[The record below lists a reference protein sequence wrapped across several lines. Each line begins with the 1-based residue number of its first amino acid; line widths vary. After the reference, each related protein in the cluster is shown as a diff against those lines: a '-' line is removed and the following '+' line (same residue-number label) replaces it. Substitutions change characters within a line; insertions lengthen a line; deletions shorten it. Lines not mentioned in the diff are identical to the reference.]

1 MSTGW
6 VFGDSAAQ
14 IISIPFDNVTGYL
27 DFDGNAY
34 GSASL
39 YPQVLEYFASTR
51 SGSDL

>member
-14 IISIPFDNVTGYL
+14 ITSIPFDNVTGYL
-27 DFDGNAY
+27 SFKGNAY

-51 SGSDL
+51 SKTDL

>member
-14 IISIPFDNVTGYL
+14 ITSIPFDNVTEYL
-27 DFDGNAY
+27 DFNGNAY

-39 YPQVLEYFASTR
+39 YPQVLEYFAST
-51 SGSDL
+51 SSESDS